1 VKTFQSLA
9 PILFSSPDEMSQH
22 IRRNRLHEVSPPIE
36 VCSTGCTS
44 KHIESDVRLGDITSS
59 EMVDLKESQDE
70 LHDFVNALKI
80 DANSCND
87 ESQYKAVLCNT
98 KMGLTEILS
107 TLNGPISGYWGL
119 GTASV
124 TKIALQP
131 SDPLIGQKA
140 CGLKPV
146 YVLFCSVGPGA
157 CGAWTTGA
165 AAYIW
170 RCLCV
175 TFHVVVVIGFV
186 LLSSEGGF

>member
-1 VKTFQSLA
+1 
-9 PILFSSPDEMSQH
+9 MSQH

-98 KMGLTEILS
+98 KMGLTEIFKYVKWTYLG
-107 TLNGPISGYWGL
+107 LLGAGY
-119 GTASV
+119 
-124 TKIALQP
+124 
-131 SDPLIGQKA
+131 
-140 CGLKPV
+140 
-146 YVLFCSVGPGA
+146 
-157 CGAWTTGA
+157 
-165 AAYIW
+165 
-170 RCLCV
+170 CLRD
-175 TFHVVVVIGFV
+175 
-186 LLSSEGGF
+186 